1 MTQCK
6 RKQRMGV
13 KKGNQQM
20 FPLNSCK
27 MSTLSVLFSSL
38 LDILGRNATDQGLQY
53 VEQPT
58 WAFNEYRE
66 KLCRAI

>member
-1 MTQCK
+1 
-6 RKQRMGV
+6 MGV

-58 WAFNEYRE
+58 WAFNE
-66 KLCRAI
+66 